1 MECVIIRVFID
12 SREQDRINSATE
24 YYTQQGLTVKVAEL
38 EVGDFLFS
46 DGNDSVVF
54 EFKTISD
61 YINSINDGRLWN
73 EAINQAEN
81 YNHHFVM
88 IFGDLYTRMS
98 ELNKSRD
105 YIPMNVEQYIGS
117 ISSLNRYTTVL
128 QCYNPAIDEA
138 YFTMMKQAE
147 KCLLKRPIV
156 KKFPRKDKNVC
167 FNYLAY
173 CVYGISGKKAQKIV
187 DELEIKTL
195 EDLLYL
201 NHDKLTAVDGIGEKL
216 AERIINTIQS
226 ESYD

>member
-1 MECVIIRVFID
+1 MELNLTIDHREHDRV
-12 SREQDRINSATE
+12 NSAIKFYE
-24 YYTQQGLTVKVAEL
+24 EKGVTVKVAEL

-201 NHDKLTAVDGIGEKL
+201 EHDKLTSVEGIGEKL
-216 AERIINTIQS
+216 ADRIIDTIQS
-226 ESYD
+226 ETYEI

>member
-1 MECVIIRVFID
+1 MELNLTIDHREHDRV
-12 SREQDRINSATE
+12 NSAIKFYE
-24 YYTQQGLTVKVAEL
+24 EKGVTVKVAEL

-81 YNHHFVM
+81 YNHHFIM

-201 NHDKLTAVDGIGEKL
+201 EHDKLTSVEGIGEKL
-216 AERIINTIQS
+216 ADRIIDTIQS
-226 ESYD
+226 ETYEI

>member
-1 MECVIIRVFID
+1 MLVQID
-12 SREQDRINSATE
+12 SREKDRIQSASR
-24 YYTQQGLTVKVAEL
+24 YYKQQGLEVEVCEL
-38 EVGDFLFS
+38 EIGDY
-46 DGNDSVVF
+46 VF
-54 EFKTISD
+54 DNKVCFEMKLIPDFIA
-61 YINSINDGRLWN
+61 SIQEGRVFN
-73 EAINQAEN
+73 QAITMAEN
-81 YNHHFVM
+81 YDWSFVM
-88 IFGDLYTRMS
+88 LHGDLYQRTK
-98 ELNKSRD
+98 EITKSRD
-105 YIPMNVEQYIGS
+105 HIPMTIEQYIGS

>member
-1 MECVIIRVFID
+1 MELNLTID
-12 SREQDRINSATE
+12 HREHDRMDSAIKFYE
-24 YYTQQGLTVKVAEL
+24 EKGVTVKVAEL

-173 CVYGISGKKAQKIV
+173 CVYGISGKKAQSIV
-187 DELEIKTL
+187 NELELSTL

-201 NHDKLTAVDGIGEKL
+201 EHDKLTSVEGIGEKL
-216 AERIINTIQS
+216 ADRIIDTIQS
-226 ESYD
+226 ETYEI

>member
-46 DGNDSVVF
+46 NGTEEVIF
-54 EFKTISD
+54 EFKLIEDFIT
-61 YINSINDGRLWN
+61 SIQDGRVF
-73 EAINQAEN
+73 NQAISQSEEFN
-81 YNHHFVM
+81 YHFVL
-88 IFGDLYTRMS
+88 IHGSLYDRTQAIIR
-98 ELNKSRD
+98 SRD
-105 YIPMNVEQYIGS
+105 YVPMTIEQYIGS

-147 KCLLKRPIV
+147 KCLQNRPIV

-173 CVYGISGKKAQKIV
+173 CVYGISGKKAQSIV
-187 DELEIKTL
+187 TELDLHTL

-201 NHDKLTAVDGIGEKL
+201 DHDKLTAVDGIGEKL

>member
-1 MECVIIRVFID
+1 MELNLTID
-12 SREQDRINSATE
+12 HREHDRMDSAIKFYE
-24 YYTQQGLTVKVAEL
+24 EKGVTVKVAEL

-128 QCYNPAIDEA
+128 QCYNPAINEA

-187 DELEIKTL
+187 DELELSTL

-201 NHDKLTAVDGIGEKL
+201 DHDKLTAVDGIGEKL

>member
-1 MECVIIRVFID
+1 MELNLTIDHREHDRVD
-12 SREQDRINSATE
+12 SAIKFYE
-24 YYTQQGLTVKVAEL
+24 GKGVTVKVAEL

-173 CVYGISGKKAQKIV
+173 CVYGISGKKAQSIV
-187 DELEIKTL
+187 NELELSTL
-195 EDLLYL
+195 EDLMYL
-201 NHDKLTAVDGIGEKL
+201 DHDKLTAVDGIGEKL

>member
-1 MECVIIRVFID
+1 MELNLTID
-12 SREQDRINSATE
+12 HREHDRMDSAIKFYE
-24 YYTQQGLTVKVAEL
+24 EKGVTVKVAEL

-187 DELEIKTL
+187 DELKIKTL

-201 NHDKLTAVDGIGEKL
+201 EHDKLTSVEGIGEKL
-216 AERIINTIQS
+216 ADRIIDTIQS
-226 ESYD
+226 ETYEI

>member
-1 MECVIIRVFID
+1 MLVQID
-12 SREQDRINSATE
+12 SREKDRIQSASR
-24 YYTQQGLTVKVAEL
+24 YYKQQGLEVEVCEL
-38 EVGDFLFS
+38 EIGDY
-46 DGNDSVVF
+46 VF
-54 EFKTISD
+54 DQKVCFEMKLIPDFIA
-61 YINSINDGRLWN
+61 SIQEGRVFN
-73 EAINQAEN
+73 QAITMAEN
-81 YNHHFVM
+81 YDWSFVM
-88 IFGDLYTRMS
+88 LHGDLYQRTK
-98 ELNKSRD
+98 EITKSRD
-105 YIPMNVEQYIGS
+105 HIPMTIEQYIGS

-187 DELEIKTL
+187 DELELSTL

-201 NHDKLTAVDGIGEKL
+201 EHDKLTSVEGIGEKL
-216 AERIINTIQS
+216 ADRIIDTIQS
-226 ESYD
+226 ETYEI